1 MAVLR
6 DVYLIG
12 LGSAVVAVFTYAMIR
27 NRTHVAWNYQGN
39 VMARP
44 YNALD
49 AVAVLMLLGIF
60 GLNFFVTAPETGGV
74 TGTSEAPEGLGSAA
88 ILVGMLFNLVICS
101 FIIIYLRLFRDLHPP
116 ELFGLRHMPVH
127 YALLW
132 AVAGIVATYLV
143 VLAVS
148 QLKGSAGQEQNPQE
162 TVEAFRKN
170 SDVGFRI
177 LMGFMAIVIAPVTEE
192 LMFRGLVYGVTKR
205 FTDRWFA
212 TIFSALMFSII
223 HFHVGSAPELF
234 VLGVGFALAYE
245 QTGSLLV
252 PVFMHMF
259 FNAWNIFWMAV
270 ATFVSP

>member
-1 MAVLR
+1 
-6 DVYLIG
+6 
-12 LGSAVVAVFTYAMIR
+12 
-27 NRTHVAWNYQGN
+27 
-39 VMARP
+39 
-44 YNALD
+44 
-49 AVAVLMLLGIF
+49 VLMLLGLF

-74 TGTSEAPEGLGSAA
+74 TGTSEEPERLGSAA

-127 YALLW
+127 HALLW
-132 AVAGIVATYLV
+132 AALAIVLTYYV
-143 VLAVS
+143 VYRVS
-148 QLKGSAGQEQNPQE
+148 DFKGGPPDQNPQE
-162 TVEAFRKN
+162 TVEAFRNN
-170 SDVGFRI
+170 SDWGFRI

-234 VLGVGFALAYE
+234 VLGVGFAVAYE

-259 FNAWNIFWMAV
+259 FNAWNIFLMAF
-270 ATFVSP
+270 AAFLSS

>member
-12 LGSAVVAVFTYAMIR
+12 LGSAAVAVFIYAQIR

-49 AVAVLMLLGIF
+49 AFAVLMLLGLF

-74 TGTSEAPEGLGSAA
+74 TGTSEAAEGLGSAA
-88 ILVGMLFNLVICS
+88 ILVNMLFNLVICS

-127 YALLW
+127 HALLW
-132 AVAGIVATYLV
+132 AVLGIVLTYL
-143 VLAVS
+143 AVFVIS
-148 QLKGSAGQEQNPQE
+148 NLKVGIVQDQSPQE
-162 TVEAFRKN
+162 VVEAFRKS

-212 TIFSALMFSII
+212 TIFSALMFSLI
-223 HFHVGSAPELF
+223 HQNVGIAPELF

-252 PVFMHMF
+252 PVFMHMY
-259 FNAWNIFWMAV
+259 FNAFNIFMMA
-270 ATFVSP
+270 FLSP